1 MGVSAEQDDKEEVAM
16 KNEEEQKP
24 AASHTGVQQQEEGL
38 TTSQTNGTISTKE
51 THLPHRAGL
60 ANPAC
65 SNLCCPN
72 ALTQDL
78 RAHTSVVQGLSQLP
92 ANSIDFVAE
101 QQRGVF
107 RGMAAAEA
115 AYKPGDDR

>member
-1 MGVSAEQDDKEEVAM
+1 
-16 KNEEEQKP
+16 
-24 AASHTGVQQQEEGL
+24 
-38 TTSQTNGTISTKE
+38 
-51 THLPHRAGL
+51 
-60 ANPAC
+60 
-65 SNLCCPN
+65 LCCPN
-72 ALTQDL
+72 ALTQAL

-101 QQRGVF
+101 QQRGMF